1 MSRKELNT
9 EAVLEEIRIALSD
22 VFIAKI
28 RQKDDAIE
36 MRFPGGQTFVVSVRE
51 EKEE

>member
-1 MSRKELNT
+1 MSKKDLNT
-9 EAVLEEIRIALSD
+9 ESILREIKIALHD
-22 VFIAKI
+22 VFIAKL

>member
-1 MSRKELNT
+1 MNSEKL
-9 EAVLEEIRIALSD
+9 EAEIVLREIKIALHD
-22 VFIAKI
+22 VFIAKL

-36 MRFPGGQTFVVSVRE
+36 MRFPSGQTFVVSVRE